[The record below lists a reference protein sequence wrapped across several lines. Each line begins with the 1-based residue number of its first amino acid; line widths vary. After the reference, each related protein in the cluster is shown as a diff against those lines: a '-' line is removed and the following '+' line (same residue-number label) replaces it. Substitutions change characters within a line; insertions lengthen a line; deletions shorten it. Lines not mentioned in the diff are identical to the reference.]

1 MTDDFYSTWT
11 QCYEELFHASLSPKY
26 VQRKDST
33 ASSTT
38 STTFTSKAGSA
49 TTRWDKQ
56 ANSNGLKHSVSELNL
71 ASPCND
77 EFVPRGGARSRSND
91 KRMQRLSLD
100 VSTMSF
106 DGEYGITPNKRLTKD
121 ISLIQQ
127 TLNLA
132 PCQRATTVVASVN
145 CLACWTGVKRFINC
159 LIARCT
165 SIVVEKGDLRFS
177 LRGRKDVFLMIW
189 IEINKTLFSLIK
201 RFYGTCFRQLPLKQ
215 VK

>member
-1 MTDDFYSTWT
+1 MILPKQVTDDFYSTWT

-91 KRMQRLSLD
+91 KRIQRLSLD
-100 VSTMSF
+100 VSTMSL
-106 DGEYGITPNKRLTKD
+106 DGEYGITPNKRPHQRHFSDSTD
-121 ISLIQQ
+121 TESRPMSASHDRSSLSKLFGV
-127 TLNLA
+127 LN
-132 PCQRATTVVASVN
+132 
-145 CLACWTGVKRFINC
+145 
-159 LIARCT
+159 
-165 SIVVEKGDLRFS
+165 
-177 LRGRKDVFLMIW
+177 GRKKIYKLS
-189 IEINKTLFSLIK
+189 NSSLH
-201 RFYGTCFRQLPLKQ
+201 
-215 VK
+215 VDSS